1 MDGQCRQSNVNY
13 SMLCKLCPESN
24 PTEYI
29 GETAR
34 NVYTRCREHM
44 KGYKSKKNKTSFFKN
59 HQVKQHAGAEPQ
71 FSAKVKQSYRDCL
84 SRQVG
89 EAVAIRR
96 SGKELL
102 NSKSEWHQPPL
113 FRVQSEII
121 NG

>member
-1 MDGQCRQSNVNY
+1 
-13 SMLCKLCPESN
+13 MLCKLCPESE

-34 NVYTRCREHM
+34 NLYTRCKEHI
-44 KGYKSKKNKTSFFKN
+44 KKSKSKKSEDSFVRK
-59 HQVKQHAGAEPQ
+59 HQVEKHSGADPQ
-71 FSAKVKQSYRDCL
+71 FSAKVRNNYRDCL

-96 SGKELL
+96 SGGKLL

-121 NG
+121 SG